1 MITPKQA
8 YEAAK
13 VLWPGT
19 TKLQKHPL
27 GWYAMEI
34 HTDGRASAITYG
46 SGVPIDWGDTDQYP
60 LPESEPEWV
69 DAVFPD
75 DVGKEGRLS
84 NNKDAWTYEMIRG
97 RNMYGDWICDS
108 GLRRNCQV
116 RKVNT

>member
-1 MITPKQA
+1 MITPQQA

-13 VLWPGT
+13 VLWPSIVT
-19 TKLQKHPL
+19 IKKWKDV
-27 GWYAMEI
+27 GWTSDAPARVW
-34 HTDGRASAITYG
+34 DQ
-46 SGVPIDWGDTDQYP
+46 VIDWGDTDQYP
-60 LPESEPEWV
+60 LPEPEWV

-84 NNKDAWTYEMIRG
+84 NNKDAWTCEMIRG

-116 RKVNT
+116 RKVKT

>member
-1 MITPKQA
+1 MEKKMSITPKQA

-13 VLWPGT
+13 VLWPET
-19 TKLQKHPL
+19 RSITKYDEDDCIFHGP
-27 GWYAMEI
+27 MSV
-34 HTDGRASAITYG
+34 T
-46 SGVPIDWGDTDQYP
+46 IDWGDTDQYP
-60 LPESEPEWV
+60 PPEPEWV
-69 DAVFPD
+69 DAVFPQ

-116 RKVNT
+116 RKVKT

>member
-13 VLWPGT
+13 VLWPGVVT
-19 TKLQKHPL
+19 IKKWKDV
-27 GWYAMEI
+27 GWTSDAPARVW
-34 HTDGRASAITYG
+34 DQ
-46 SGVPIDWGDTDQYP
+46 PIDWGDTDQYP
-60 LPESEPEWV
+60 LPEPEWV

-116 RKVNT
+116 RKVKT

>member
-1 MITPKQA
+1 MEKKEMITPKQA

-13 VLWPGT
+13 VLWPNT
-19 TKLQKHPL
+19 SHVKKLASV
-27 GWYAMEI
+27 GFI
-34 HTDGRASAITYG
+34 HIDNTDHIPASIST
-46 SGVPIDWGDTDQYP
+46 IDWGNETRYP
-60 LPESEPEWV
+60 PPEPEWV

-84 NNKDAWTYEMIRG
+84 NNKDAWTYEKIRG

-116 RKVNT
+116 RKVKT

>member
-1 MITPKQA
+1 MEKEMITPKQA

-13 VLWPGT
+13 VLWPDLKCIEKNHGAYWAT
-19 TKLQKHPL
+19 P
-27 GWYAMEI
+27 I
-34 HTDGRASAITYG
+34 DS
-46 SGVPIDWGDTDQYP
+46 VPIDWGDTDQYP
-60 LPESEPEWV
+60 PPEPEWV

-84 NNKDAWTYEMIRG
+84 NNKDAWTCEMIRG

-116 RKVNT
+116 RKVKT

>member
-1 MITPKQA
+1 MITPQQA

-13 VLWPGT
+13 VLWPSIVT
-19 TKLQKHPL
+19 IKKWKDV
-27 GWYAMEI
+27 GWTSDAPARVW
-34 HTDGRASAITYG
+34 DQ
-46 SGVPIDWGDTDQYP
+46 VIDWGDTDQYP
-60 LPESEPEWV
+60 LPEPEWV

-116 RKVNT
+116 RKVKT